1 MEIHNHGNDHRLH
14 FRGNESARKP
24 SQAGSESTVQP
35 TDQVEPS
42 RLVERLQGDAE
53 VRERLLVEIQA
64 RVLAGE
70 YMTRAAAEQAAQQI
84 VE

>member
-1 MEIHNHGNDHRLH
+1 MEIHNHGNDPRLH
-14 FRGNESARKP
+14 FRGNNSARQTSKVE
-24 SQAGSESTVQP
+24 GESSVTS
-35 TDQVEPS
+35 TDQVQTS
-42 RLVERLQGDAE
+42 RLRERLEGDVK
-53 VRERLLVEIQA
+53 VRERLLVEIQS